1 MLNVLFNYKI
11 FIHMHNFITLIE
23 TIANKQKTRSI
34 FNRDSCKRELTIG
47 KILIFVQ
54 RDTKIVQIVIY

>member
-23 TIANKQKTRSI
+23 TIANKQKHDRYS
-34 FNRDSCKRELTIG
+34 
-47 KILIFVQ
+47 
-54 RDTKIVQIVIY
+54 IVIRVKENLRLGKY